1 MRAGH
6 GSLRLRERQGTW
18 PQRVRQG
25 QKPACQN
32 GPGGPNAGV
41 PRGGRQAA
49 PLKGVG
55 GAAIASSGLGGLGG
69 PGGTGL
75 RWRAGGRSRSGK
87 RLPLGRARS
96 CAPGA
101 SPGAKCL
108 SGLKFFMARR

>member
-41 PRGGRQAA
+41 PRGW
-49 PLKGVG
+49 VG
-55 GAAIASSGLGGLGG
+55 KAL
-69 PGGTGL
+69 
-75 RWRAGGRSRSGK
+75 
-87 RLPLGRARS
+87 
-96 CAPGA
+96 
-101 SPGAKCL
+101 
-108 SGLKFFMARR
+108 